1 MSTASEHL
9 VRFELNGE
17 RRELTV
23 RANTRLIDLLRDD
36 LGLTGTKEGC
46 SVGVCGACSVLLDGQ
61 LMSACL
67 LPAAFVDGARVT
79 TIEGIAP
86 DEQHLSPLQ
95 DAFIRHGGF
104 QCGICTPGQVVA
116 ATALLA
122 EHPRPTVEQ
131 IKAWMMGNLCRCTGY
146 YKIVE
151 SIVAASRSESN
162 SVSRE
167 QVGVSVSC

>member
-9 VRFELNGE
+9 VRFELNGD

-86 DEQHLSPLQ
+86 DEHHLSPLQ
-95 DAFIRHGGF
+95 DAFITHGGF
-104 QCGICTPGQVVA
+104 HGGISLTGQARV
-116 ATALLA
+116 
-122 EHPRPTVEQ
+122 PTVCQ
-131 IKAWMMGNLCRCTGY
+131 LVCC
-146 YKIVE
+146 
-151 SIVAASRSESN
+151 
-162 SVSRE
+162 
-167 QVGVSVSC
+167 